1 MGVFMKLLNK
11 SILFGLSF
19 ILAACNSSGGG
30 NSSQKDNAV
39 VINPVQDEQ
48 QDGINSSTENNTSH
62 NKSSKED
69 KQSVENKQEK
79 KEPSFKP
86 SKAEGDV
93 FTFVGMDGDFRQ
105 GRQKNTVL
113 SFDKTANPVSDI
125 GYYGYF
131 TMPEIPDGNYKY
143 YFYEV
148 DQKYV
153 LENPAQTVNAIYKGL
168 AKMTIDGQEKDGS
181 LTLELKDRTVSGN
194 IEVQANNIKQIELK
208 NVTLTEKKYY
218 YEGKAVA
225 AEYEGKYTGVFAGKE
240 DKAENTLG
248 VFYLKNKEGE
258 SVISGAYQAK
268 KQ

>member
-1 MGVFMKLLNK
+1 MKLLNK

-48 QDGINSSTENNTSH
+48 KDGI
-62 NKSSKED
+62 KSSKED
-69 KQSVENKQEK
+69 KQ
-79 KEPSFKP
+79 EPSFKP
-86 SKAEGDV
+86 SKAEGEV
-93 FTFVGMDGDFRQ
+93 FNFVGIDGSFEE
-105 GRQKNTVL
+105 RQKSIKL

-131 TMPEIPDGNYKY
+131 TMPEILDGNYKY

-153 LENPAQTVNAIYKGL
+153 LENPAQAVNAIYKGL

-181 LTLELKDRTVSGN
+181 LTLELKDQTVSGN
-194 IEVQANNIKQIELK
+194 IKVQANNIKQIELK
-208 NVTLTEKKYY
+208 NATLTEKQYY
-218 YEGKAVA
+218 YEGNAVA

>member
-19 ILAACNSSGGG
+19 ILAACNSSGG

-69 KQSVENKQEK
+69 KQ
-79 KEPSFKP
+79 EPSFKP

-93 FTFVGMDGDFRQ
+93 FTFVGMDGDFQRRQ
-105 GRQKNTVL
+105 NNTVL

-131 TMPEIPDGNYKY
+131 TMPEILDGNYKY

-153 LENPAQTVNAIYKGL
+153 LENPAQAVNAIYKGL

-181 LTLELKDRTVSGN
+181 LTLELKDQTVSGN
-194 IEVQANNIKQIELK
+194 IKVQANNIKLIELE
-208 NVTLTEKKYY
+208 NTVLTDKGYK
-218 YEGKAVA
+218 GNATA
-225 AEYEGKYTGVFAGKE
+225 AEYKGEYEGVFAGKE

-258 SVISGAYQAK
+258 SVISGAYQATK

>member
-1 MGVFMKLLNK
+1 MKLLNK

-48 QDGINSSTENNTSH
+48 KDGINSSTENNTSH

-93 FTFVGMDGDFRQ
+93 FAFVGIDGDILPQRQ
-105 GRQKNTVL
+105 NNTVL

-131 TMPEIPDGNYKY
+131 TMPEIPGDNSKY

-153 LENPAQTVNAIYKGL
+153 LENSNQAVNAIYKGL

-208 NVTLTEKKYY
+208 NVTLTDTGYY
-218 YEGKAVA
+218 SYYKGNAVA
-225 AEYEGKYTGVFAGKE
+225 AEYKGEYEGVFAGKE

-248 VFYLKNKEGE
+248 VFYLKKEGE
-258 SVISGAYQAK
+258 PVISGAYQAK

>member
-1 MGVFMKLLNK
+1 MKLLNK

-79 KEPSFKP
+79 KGPSFKP
-86 SKAEGDV
+86 SEAKGEFFD
-93 FTFVGMDGDFRQ
+93 FVGIDGDFRQ
-105 GRQKNTVL
+105 GHQKNTVL

-131 TMPEIPDGNYKY
+131 TMPEIPGDNSKY

-148 DQKYV
+148 DQEYV
-153 LENPAQTVNAIYKGL
+153 LKNPNQAVDAIYKGL

-181 LTLELKDRTVSGN
+181 LTLELKDQTVSGN
-194 IEVQANNIKQIELK
+194 IEVQANNIIKQIELK
-208 NVTLTEKKYY
+208 NATLTNTGYI
-218 YEGKAVA
+218 GNAVA
-225 AEYEGKYTGVFAGKE
+225 AEYKGKYEGVFAGKE

-248 VFYLKNKEGE
+248 VFYLKKEGE

>member
-69 KQSVENKQEK
+69 KQSVEDKQEK

-93 FTFVGMDGDFRQ
+93 FAFVGIDGDILQR
-105 GRQKNTVL
+105 RQKNTVL
-113 SFDKTANPVSDI
+113 TANPVSDI

-131 TMPEIPDGNYKY
+131 TMPEIPGDNSKY

-153 LENPAQTVNAIYKGL
+153 LENPAQAVNAIYKGL

-181 LTLELKDRTVSGN
+181 LTLELKDQTVSGN

-208 NVTLTEKKYY
+208 NVTLTEKQYY
-218 YEGKAVA
+218 YEGNAVA

-258 SVISGAYQAK
+258 SVISGAYQATK

>member
-1 MGVFMKLLNK
+1 MKLLNK

-131 TMPEIPDGNYKY
+131 TMPEILDGNYKY

-153 LENPAQTVNAIYKGL
+153 LENPAQAVNAIYKGL

-181 LTLELKDRTVSGN
+181 LTLELKDQTVSGN
-194 IEVQANNIKQIELK
+194 IKVQANNIKQIELK
-208 NVTLTEKKYY
+208 NATLGDTGYI
-218 YEGKAVA
+218 GNAVA
-225 AEYEGKYTGVFAGKE
+225 AEYKGEYVGVFAGKE

-248 VFYLKNKEGE
+248 VFYLKKEGE
-258 SVISGAYQAK
+258 AVISGAYQAK

>member
-1 MGVFMKLLNK
+1 MKLLNK

-93 FTFVGMDGDFRQ
+93 FTFVGIDGSFEERP
-105 GRQKNTVL
+105 KSIKL

-131 TMPEIPDGNYKY
+131 TMPEIPDDNSKY

-153 LENPAQTVNAIYKGL
+153 LENPNQDINAIYKGL

-181 LTLELKDRTVSGN
+181 LTLELKDQTVSGN

-208 NVTLTEKKYY
+208 NATLGDTGYI
-218 YEGKAVA
+218 GNAVA
-225 AEYEGKYTGVFAGKE
+225 AEYKGKYEGVFAGKE

-248 VFYLKNKEGE
+248 VFYLKKEGE
-258 SVISGAYQAK
+258 PVISGAYQAK